1 VILSLVTGPASE
13 PLTTAEAKL
22 QSRVDSD
29 QTAEDALID
38 EYVAGARQHFERQTG
53 RQVIT
58 ATWQVTL
65 DRFPAGRTPIRL
77 PKPPL
82 LSVVSVTYTDTSG
95 TTQTWSADDYQ
106 AVAPSGPYAAPGL
119 LFPKPLKSYPSTY
132 SGPAAVTVEFTAGY
146 GAAAAVPEVVKDALR
161 SIVADLYL
169 NREAQIVG
177 TIVSD
182 NRTTMRMVNA
192 FRTPVFA

>member
-1 VILSLVTGPASE
+1 VNLSLVTGPASE

-38 EYVAGARQHFERQTG
+38 EYVAGARQHFERLTG

-65 DRFPAGRTPIRL
+65 DRFPAGRTPIKL

-82 LSVVSVTYTDTSG
+82 LSVVSVTYTDTAG
-95 TTQTWSADDYQ
+95 TSQPWDPTEYQ
-106 AVAPSGPYAAPGL
+106 VLAPSGPYAAPGL
-119 LFPKPLKSYPSTY
+119 LFPKPLKAYPTTY

-146 GAAAAVPEVVKDALR
+146 GAATAVPEVVKDALR

-169 NREAQIVG
+169 NREAQIAG
-177 TIVSD
+177 VSIAK
-182 NRTTMRMVNA
+182 NPALAEMVHA
-192 FRTPVFA
+192 FRAPVFA